1 MNGMPGAVQH
11 ALHAEGLW
19 SRVDPA
25 VDPADQM
32 EDEEVV
38 EEEAGIGRGWGN
50 QRFGR
55 ESIGRCACKKWGKS
69 SVKELWLETI
79 QYFPNG

>member
-19 SRVDPA
+19 GRVN
-25 VDPADQM
+25 PADQM
-32 EDEEVV
+32 DDEEVEE

-50 QRFGR
+50 QRLWR
-55 ESIGRCACKKWGKS
+55 ESIGRCACKKWG
-69 SVKELWLETI
+69 T
-79 QYFPNG
+79 G

>member
-19 SRVDPA
+19 GRVDLA

-32 EDEEVV
+32 DDEEV

-50 QRFGR
+50 QRLWR

-69 SVKELWLETI
+69 LVKEL
-79 QYFPNG
+79 